1 MFYSLYLKL
10 MLLLGEVGHRQSFGG
25 LLLLS
30 GQHAMAD
37 GAVAWEV
44 RHLELTYNV
53 VTK

>member
-10 MLLLGEVGHRQSFGG
+10 MLLLGEVEHRQSFGG
-25 LLLLS
+25 LLLS
-30 GQHAMAD
+30 SRKHAMAH

-44 RHLELTYNV
+44 RHLELSYDA